1 MKTIKQYAFILL
13 SVVAGAVSQSC
24 QEEIDTSD
32 RYTFTQET
40 LASYLSKHEAY
51 SEYYRILGEVPI
63 SRRSKSTVLQLVSAR
78 GHYTVFAP
86 TNEAIQEYL
95 DSLWRKGVI
104 DEPSW
109 DGFRTENDKDSIK
122 KVIVYNSIIDSGDD
136 ANDVG
141 IYTSSFPKNN
151 EEFNESN
158 LNERRLT
165 IAIDS
170 ENNYY
175 IGGTRDKDDNINGGS
190 LLDVRNRDI
199 PAINGVIHQVHDVIA
214 PSNQTLSGLLNE
226 FIEKGEDLTGIAK
239 MISICGLEGELD
251 KTRDLEYEDLVQT
264 EAIQDLT
271 SDKALFEVCQIPDHK
286 DYGFTIFAE
295 TDDFWEANLGVNP
308 KTTSKEEFARRMKD
322 WVVEQGFYPNATNDE
337 NYSDPKNVLYQFITY
352 HIIPARIAKNN
363 LVIHYS
369 EKGYD
374 LDNPGR
380 LTIPVYDYQTT
391 MGQRRLIKLYESK
404 QSNGIYLNRFP
415 RLNNERDGDYMEI
428 GCDDSKQGFLINDA
442 GMREV
447 LNGYIYPITPV
458 EGTTGPATLAYDQQ
472 TRENLQKERIRFDVT
487 SLFPEFLTNNIKM
500 TFSKRGGNQGNWGFP
515 IDADFKYLSNLS
527 IEAGTNFGYLPGMNR
542 ADGRDYKWM
551 NYQADE
557 FNVRGSY
564 EMTFTMPPVPMKSI
578 YEIRFSV
585 QSNSNSRGMC
595 QVYFGTNP
603 DRLPAMGI
611 PLDMRL
617 RGNKAITG
625 WEEDKA
631 NDPDY
636 NANIDKKMRN
646 LGFMKGPEY
655 YNPGRN
661 TGTTARR
668 EGDTTRRIIVR
679 QEMDPDQTYYLKF
692 KSVLED
698 TSKEFV
704 VDYFEICA
712 KEVYDNE
719 ETPEDI
725 W

>member
-13 SVVAGAVSQSC
+13 SVVAGAVIQSC

-40 LASYLSKHEAY
+40 LASYLGKHEVY
-51 SEYYRILGEVPI
+51 SEYYKILGEVPI

-95 DSLWRKGVI
+95 DSLCRKGVI

-109 DGFRTENDKDSIK
+109 EGFRTENDKDSIK

-136 ANDVG
+136 FSDVG
-141 IYTSSFPKNN
+141 IYTSSFPKNK
-151 EEFNESN
+151 EEFNEAN

-175 IGGTRDKDDNINGGS
+175 IDGTTDNDNKITGGS
-190 LLDVRNRDI
+190 LVDVRNRDI
-199 PAINGVIHQVHDVIA
+199 PAINGVIHQVHSVIA

-226 FIEKGEDLTGIAK
+226 FIEKGEEFTAIAQL
-239 MISICGLEGELD
+239 ISACGLEGELS
-251 KTRDLEYEDLVQT
+251 KTRDLEYEDLVLT
-264 EAIQDLT
+264 EAIQDIT
-271 SDKALFEVCQIPDHK
+271 SDKSGFETCQIPDHK

-295 TDDFWEANLGVNP
+295 KDEFWEANLGVDP
-308 KTTSKEEFARRMKD
+308 KTISKEEFARLVKN
-322 WVVEQGFYPNATNDE
+322 WVVRQGFYPDATDDE

-352 HIIPARIAKNN
+352 HIIPARIPKNS

-369 EKGYD
+369 EKGFD

-391 MGQRRLIKLYESK
+391 MGKRRLIKLYESK

-415 RLNNERDGDYMEI
+415 RLNNERDGDYMET

-487 SLFPEFLTNNIKM
+487 SMFPEFLTNNIKM
-500 TFSKRGGNQGNWGFP
+500 TFAKRGSQGCWAIP
-515 IDADFKYLSNLS
+515 IDADYKYLSNLS
-527 IEAGTNFGYLPGMNR
+527 VEAGTNFGYLPGMNR
-542 ADGRDYKWM
+542 ADNRDYKWM

-564 EMTFTMPPVPMKSI
+564 EMTFTMPPVPMKST
-578 YEIRFSV
+578 YEIRFSI
-585 QSNSNSRGMC
+585 QSNSGSRGMC

-617 RGNKAITG
+617 RGNKAVTG
-625 WEEDKA
+625 WEEDKT

-661 TGTTARR
+661 TATTARR

>member
-13 SVVAGAVSQSC
+13 SVLAGAVSQSC

-63 SRRSKSTVLQLVSAR
+63 SQRSKSTVLQLVSAR

-86 TNEAIQEYL
+86 TNKAIQEYL
-95 DSLWRKGVI
+95 DSLYRKGVI
-104 DEPSW
+104 TEPSW

-136 ANDVG
+136 ASDVG
-141 IYTSSFPKNN
+141 IYTSSFPKDN
-151 EEFNESN
+151 EEFNEAN

-170 ENNYY
+170 ENNYF
-175 IGGTRDKDDNINGGS
+175 IGGTKDKDNKINGGS

-199 PAINGVIHQVHDVIA
+199 PAINGVMHQVHDVIA

-226 FIEKGEDLTGIAK
+226 FIEKGEEFTGIAQL
-239 MISICGLEGELD
+239 ISTCGLEGELG
-251 KTRDLEYEDLVQT
+251 KTRDLEYEDLVLT
-264 EAIQDLT
+264 EAIQDIT
-271 SDKALFEVCQIPDHK
+271 SDKVLFETNQIPDHK

-295 TDDFWEANLGVNP
+295 QDEFWEANLGVDP
-308 KTTSKEEFARRMKD
+308 KTTSKEDFARLVKN
-322 WVVEQGFYPNATNDE
+322 WVVRQGFYPDATDDE
-337 NYSDPKNVLYQFITY
+337 NYSDPKNALYQFVTY
-352 HIIPARIAKNN
+352 HIIPARISKNN

-374 LDNPGR
+374 PNTPER

-391 MGQRRLIKLYESK
+391 MGQRRLLKLYESR

-415 RLNNERDGDYMEI
+415 RLNNERDGDYMEN
-428 GCDDSKQGFLINDA
+428 GCDDSKQGFKIIEA

-447 LNGYIYPITPV
+447 LNGYIYPIAPV
-458 EGTTGPATLAYDQQ
+458 EGATGPATLAYDRQ

-487 SLFPEFLTNNIKM
+487 SMFPEILTNNIKM
-500 TFSKRGGNQGNWGFP
+500 TYSKRGGRDGHWGFP
-515 IDADFKYLSNLS
+515 IDADYKYLSNLS
-527 IEAGTNFGYLPGMNR
+527 IEAGTNFVYLPGMNR
-542 ADGRDYKWM
+542 ANGVDNNWY

-557 FNVRGSY
+557 FNVHGSY
-564 EMTFTMPPVPMKSI
+564 EMTFTMPPVPMKST
-578 YEIRFSV
+578 YEIRFSI
-585 QSNSNSRGMC
+585 QANSGSRGMC

-617 RGNKAITG
+617 RGNKAVTG
-625 WEEDKA
+625 WEEDTS
-631 NDPDY
+631 DPDY

-646 LGFMKGPEY
+646 LGFMKGPNY
-655 YNPGRN
+655 YCPAHEIK
-661 TGTTARR
+661 TARGQ
-668 EGDTTRRIIVR
+668 GDTSRRIIVK
-679 QEMDPDQTYYLKF
+679 QEMDPNQTYYLKF

-704 VDYFEICA
+704 VDYFEYCA